1 MSKRDLEKA
10 LEEARSRINEL
21 EDILRSSTDSSA
33 ENRYKTLFEHTGT
46 PVCVLKEDG
55 IIIACNK
62 EFSDFFG
69 HAKNEIEGLLPW
81 MTFVIPNE
89 IDRVNGYAQARIA
102 GDKSVPSVYRT
113 EVRRG
118 DGSIRKVI
126 CSVGMIPDSDERV
139 ASLIDITELKN
150 TEQTLREREELHTA
164 VIEKSKDG
172 IAIIQNARITFVNN
186 MCARMSGYSE
196 NDLLGARFSDLI
208 AHNDRARII
217 DAYRN
222 KLTGEEVAES
232 IQLRLLR
239 PDGETSQVEV
249 LYSSITSDGQDAL
262 LLTIRDISE
271 RLAEDKRKLEQSQI
285 ESAII
290 DQSPVGISV
299 RDRNGNL
306 LLCNEKW
313 AEIWNKPAEDVQA
326 LLDRKQDELA
336 LDNRD
341 SYLGNYREDVVKI
354 YTEGGDLTVPDLYIK
369 SLDKWLTQRFYGI
382 LNPSG
387 DIGKVVVLTEDVTE
401 EKRAR
406 SAEEALK
413 RSDEK
418 YEILVNNLP
427 VAVFRSGMDGH
438 LFSVNSTMLSMFAAD
453 SEKKLL
459 NTRVEDLYL
468 DSTDRMTFKESLSQ
482 FGQLDNY
489 EVQLRRLDGSTFWAS
504 ISAYGV
510 KDGSGK
516 IEAID
521 GIIRDI
527 SEIRELEEEILKR
540 QRLESIGI
548 LAGGIAHDFN
558 NILAA
563 VLGNISLAKTYTN
576 TTHPVYSKLDAA
588 EKASVRA
595 SELTQQLLTF
605 SRGGEPVKRLLHMD
619 RILREASDFA
629 TRGSNVKCNVS
640 VPESTW
646 SVKADEGQIGQVISN
661 LVINSM
667 QAMPEG
673 GIVDLVVENQQLS
686 TMNSMSLD
694 AGNYVTISVI
704 DHGRGIAKENIDRI
718 FDPYFT
724 TKSEGSGL
732 GLATVYSIVG
742 RHGGQIT
749 VNSVEGD
756 GSTFT
761 VYLPASDQRHQ
772 QTISNTI
779 EIARGSGTILVMDDE
794 ESVQAVIQEM
804 LAQYGYKTEQALD
817 GLSAVKLYKTAMD
830 AGQKFDAVIMD
841 LTIPGGM
848 GGVESLARIIELDP
862 DVRAIV
868 SSGYSNGH
876 VLANFTDYGFKACI
890 SKPFRLEELL
900 STLQS
905 ALCSE

>member
-1 MSKRDLEKA
+1 
-10 LEEARSRINEL
+10 
-21 EDILRSSTDSSA
+21 
-33 ENRYKTLFEHTGT
+33 
-46 PVCVLKEDG
+46 
-55 IIIACNK
+55 
-62 EFSDFFG
+62 
-69 HAKNEIEGLLPW
+69 
-81 MTFVIPNE
+81 
-89 IDRVNGYAQARIA
+89 
-102 GDKSVPSVYRT
+102 
-113 EVRRG
+113 
-118 DGSIRKVI
+118 
-126 CSVGMIPDSDERV
+126 
-139 ASLIDITELKN
+139 
-150 TEQTLREREELHTA
+150 
-164 VIEKSKDG
+164 
-172 IAIIQNARITFVNN
+172 
-186 MCARMSGYSE
+186 
-196 NDLLGARFSDLI
+196 
-208 AHNDRARII
+208 
-217 DAYRN
+217 
-222 KLTGEEVAES
+222 
-232 IQLRLLR
+232 
-239 PDGETSQVEV
+239 
-249 LYSSITSDGQDAL
+249 
-262 LLTIRDISE
+262 
-271 RLAEDKRKLEQSQI
+271 
-285 ESAII
+285 
-290 DQSPVGISV
+290 
-299 RDRNGNL
+299 
-306 LLCNEKW
+306 
-313 AEIWNKPAEDVQA
+313 
-326 LLDRKQDELA
+326 
-336 LDNRD
+336 
-341 SYLGNYREDVVKI
+341 
-354 YTEGGDLTVPDLYIK
+354 
-369 SLDKWLTQRFYGI
+369 
-382 LNPSG
+382 
-387 DIGKVVVLTEDVTE
+387 
-401 EKRAR
+401 
-406 SAEEALK
+406 
-413 RSDEK
+413 
-418 YEILVNNLP
+418 
-427 VAVFRSGMDGH
+427 
-438 LFSVNSTMLSMFAAD
+438 
-453 SEKKLL
+453 
-459 NTRVEDLYL
+459 
-468 DSTDRMTFKESLSQ
+468 
-482 FGQLDNY
+482 
-489 EVQLRRLDGSTFWAS
+489 
-504 ISAYGV
+504 
-510 KDGSGK
+510 
-516 IEAID
+516 
-521 GIIRDI
+521 
-527 SEIRELEEEILKR
+527 
-540 QRLESIGI
+540 
-548 LAGGIAHDFN
+548 
-558 NILAA
+558 
-563 VLGNISLAKTYTN
+563 
-576 TTHPVYSKLDAA
+576 
-588 EKASVRA
+588 
-595 SELTQQLLTF
+595 
-605 SRGGEPVKRLLHMD
+605 MD